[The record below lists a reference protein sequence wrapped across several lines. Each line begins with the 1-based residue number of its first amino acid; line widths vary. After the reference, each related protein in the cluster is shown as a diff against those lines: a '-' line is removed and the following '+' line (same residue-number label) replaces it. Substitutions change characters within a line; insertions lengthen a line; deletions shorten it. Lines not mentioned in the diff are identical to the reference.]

1 MFRNYCVSVFAFATV
16 LLGITPFRVN
26 AFESSNHDPRFV
38 FCISSFRE
46 GYYQKT
52 IDCLN
57 DLMVTLPNQ
66 SDTVEA
72 LKYLGFCYGMLNRID
87 MAKDYFN
94 KALEK
99 DPKMELDTLEFPP
112 NITLIYNQIKLER
125 KLQKIDSVPLVKKK
139 SPVIPVLMLGAGLVT
154 AVPGGYFLM
163 HAKDLYDVYNQK
175 NPPRSQSTLD
185 KEWSSYTSSLIK
197 GCVFGGVSAVLLP
210 VSLYLLLHNEK
221 GPGKNVS
228 LMVEKNRLVVAYA
241 F

>member
-1 MFRNYCVSVFAFATV
+1 MFKKYWISAFSIAS
-16 LLGITPFRVN
+16 LIFGISPSRVDGY
-26 AFESSNHDPRFV
+26 EGSNNDPRFT

-57 DLMVTLPNQ
+57 DLMVTLNNR
-66 SDTVEA
+66 SDTIEA
-72 LKYLGFCYGMLNRID
+72 LKYLGFCNGMLNRID
-87 MAKDYFN
+87 QAKDFFN
-94 KALEK
+94 EALDK
-99 DPKMELDTLEFPP
+99 DPDMELDTLEFPP

-228 LMVEKNRLVVAYA
+228 LMVEKDRLVVAYS